1 MAAAVPAIPVRRP
14 SRLHPAIISCR
25 LSVNLQAPTQPAMS
39 WCGAL
44 PCAAPQ
50 RAGQGA
56 IVQPPFACRRVQATC
71 PVPWFAMAMPRAG
84 TDTGLVTAAIELVQ
98 RLCAWHSELMGK
110 RLMHLVLRFA
120 IVHIAMVPAIGLAHP
135 GGLAADG
142 CHNDR
147 KNGGRHCHGG
157 ASRSAAPASRP
168 QRLSGDVYFPNC
180 AAARAAGAAP
190 VRMGSPGYG
199 RHLDRDGDG
208 VGCE

>member
-1 MAAAVPAIPVRRP
+1 
-14 SRLHPAIISCR
+14 LHPVIISCR
-25 LSVNLQAPTQPAMS
+25 LSVSPQAPMQPVMS

-44 PCAAPQ
+44 PCAAPP

-56 IVQPPFACRRVQATC
+56 IVRPRFAYRRVQATC

-84 TDTGLVTAAIELVQ
+84 TGIGLATAAIELAQHQ
-98 RLCAWHSELMGK
+98 RAWHSVPMGK
-110 RLMHLVLRFA
+110 RLVHLVLRSA
-120 IVHIAMVPAIGLAHP
+120 VVQIAMVPAIGLAHP

-157 ASRSAAPASRP
+157 AARSAAPAARP
-168 QRLSGDVYFPNC
+168 PRLSGDVYFANC

-190 VRMGSPGYG
+190 VRIGSPGYG